1 MVSMIRLPFSR
12 LLLIL
17 FAICLLIY
25 AASAQEVT
33 DNEEFSSVPTLA
45 RNRLIERLNLFL
57 EYDRTGQY
65 EKKFDLLS
73 QYHLRIL
80 KWSRSD
86 YLKLMQEKEQQG
98 KAEKLID
105 FKITS
110 VENRSLDNSGKY
122 MIYSIYGNEK
132 FLRGS
137 KRKSEKRLIEARYEN
152 GEWYFS
158 DWLIEYVN
166 Y

>member
-33 DNEEFSSVPTLA
+33 DSEKFSSVPTLA

-110 VENRSLDNSGKY
+110 VEDRSLDNSGKY

>member
-1 MVSMIRLPFSR
+1 MVPTIRLPFSR

-33 DNEEFSSVPTLA
+33 DNEKFSSVPTLA

-110 VENRSLDNSGKY
+110 VEDRSLDNSGKY

-158 DWLIEYVN
+158 DWLIEYGFV
-166 Y
+166 

>member
-1 MVSMIRLPFSR
+1 MVPTIRLPFSR

-33 DNEEFSSVPTLA
+33 DSEKFSSVPTLA

-57 EYDRTGQY
+57 EYDRTNQY
-65 EKKFDLLS
+65 EKKFELFGKYYLKV
-73 QYHLRIL
+73 L
-80 KWSRSD
+80 KWSKSD
-86 YLKLMQEKEQQG
+86 YVKLMQEKEQQG
-98 KAEKLID
+98 KGERLID

-110 VENRSLDNSGKY
+110 VEK
-122 MIYSIYGNEK
+122 MAYSDSDKLIICKIYGNEK

-158 DWLIEYVN
+158 DWLVEYVN